1 MNVILKP
8 ILVDTHVKISLEV
21 LCACVPKAF
30 ESWMLAM
37 NVKILTN
44 VPSIPIF
51 AGQEVLQ
58 IPIHFRHKTNF
69 SVKSHEL
76 SFVLNIFRQVY

>member
-8 ILVDTHVKISLEV
+8 ILVDTHVRISLEV

-58 IPIHFRHKTNF
+58 IHFRYCHKTNF
-69 SVKSHEL
+69 SVKSHEI
-76 SFVLNIFRQVY
+76 SFILKYF

>member
-1 MNVILKP
+1 MNVRLKQM
-8 ILVDTHVKISLEV
+8 IVDMIVKISLEV
-21 LCACVPKAF
+21 LCACVLKAL

-51 AGQEVLQ
+51 AGKEVSQ
-58 IPIHFRHKTNF
+58 IHFRFRHKTNF